1 MFTTSLERLEQIEME
16 RATTFSDPNFQA
28 WMKELN
34 VSRSYSDPEP
44 TRRGAELTSQYN
56 YTNKKQYAFLN

>member
-44 TRRGAELTSQYN
+44 RM
-56 YTNKKQYAFLN
+56 